1 MRKELKVQARKS
13 LKKHYLMYVAVCMIA
28 VFLGTQVSNFNSVIH
43 LYSPENAADE
53 EVVDAGSVHE
63 EYGIGNIIEEK
74 RQEEGKEIP
83 AKKQGVLRPLING
96 IASGSIEMKV
106 ASAINSFV
114 GSETAGEWVLVL
126 AGLAVVF
133 GFWFLVQNLYCVVSA
148 RIFLEGRCY
157 EKIPVQRFLFLLRI
171 KRWCKAAWILFVKWF
186 YGFLWTL
193 TIVGGIIKHYSY
205 FLVPYI
211 VAENPDISA
220 GEAITLSRRMMKGH
234 KWQCFVLE
242 MSFIGWRLLGL
253 LTLGLTEVLYS
264 TPYETA
270 SYCEYY
276 VRLRE
281 MAREKGVE
289 NVHILN
295 DRYLYELPGDEE
307 IQKRYA
313 DVIAIMEEPE
323 EEIQQ
328 LKGIQKF
335 FADYLGILPKSSRKE
350 RDYEES
356 QARLLRIQ
364 VLKNAVEKKIYPG
377 RLFPIAEEE
386 KRKWIE
392 IIHYLRHYTIWSLIL
407 LFFVFSFVGWAWEV
421 SLHLITDGSFV
432 NRGVLHGPWLPIY
445 GSGGILILTL
455 LNRARRKPVLE
466 FFLIIVLC
474 GAVEYSTSCLLEVL
488 HDGKKWWDY
497 SGYFL
502 NLNGRICAEGLFV
515 FGLGGMAFVY
525 LAAPVLDNWIRKI
538 RMSILIPVCLILIA
552 LFAGDT
558 VYSSRFPN
566 TGKGITDYDQKS
578 RIELQTE
585 RNV

>member
-28 VFLGTQVSNFNSVIH
+28 LFLGTQVSNFNSVIH

>member
-1 MRKELKVQARKS
+1 MVGKFVIS
-13 LKKHYLMYVAVCMIA
+13 T
-28 VFLGTQVSNFNSVIH
+28 GT
-43 LYSPENAADE
+43 
-53 EVVDAGSVHE
+53 
-63 EYGIGNIIEEK
+63 
-74 RQEEGKEIP
+74 
-83 AKKQGVLRPLING
+83 
-96 IASGSIEMKV
+96 
-106 ASAINSFV
+106 
-114 GSETAGEWVLVL
+114 
-126 AGLAVVF
+126 
-133 GFWFLVQNLYCVVSA
+133 
-148 RIFLEGRCY
+148 
-157 EKIPVQRFLFLLRI
+157 
-171 KRWCKAAWILFVKWF
+171 
-186 YGFLWTL
+186 
-193 TIVGGIIKHYSY
+193 
-205 FLVPYI
+205 
-211 VAENPDISA
+211 
-220 GEAITLSRRMMKGH
+220 SR
-234 KWQCFVLE
+234 
-242 MSFIGWRLLGL
+242 S
-253 LTLGLTEVLYS
+253 
-264 TPYETA
+264 
-270 SYCEYY
+270 
-276 VRLRE
+276 
-281 MAREKGVE
+281 
-289 NVHILN
+289 
-295 DRYLYELPGDEE
+295 
-307 IQKRYA
+307 
-313 DVIAIMEEPE
+313 
-323 EEIQQ
+323 
-328 LKGIQKF
+328 
-335 FADYLGILPKSSRKE
+335 GILPKSSRKE

-364 VLKNAVEKKIYPG
+364 VLKNAEEKKIYPG

>member
-28 VFLGTQVSNFNSVIH
+28 LFLGTQVSNFNSVIH

-74 RQEEGKEIP
+74 RQEAGEEIP

-96 IASGSIEMKV
+96 IASGSIEMKM

-242 MSFIGWRLLGL
+242 MSFIGWRLLGF

>member
-13 LKKHYLMYVAVCMIA
+13 LKRHYLMYVAVCMIA
-28 VFLGTQVSNFNSVIH
+28 LFLGTQVSNFNSVIH

-171 KRWCKAAWILFVKWF
+171 KRWCKAAWILFVEWF

-234 KWQCFVLE
+234 KWECFVLE
-242 MSFIGWRLLGL
+242 LSFTGWRLLGL

-281 MAREKGVE
+281 MAKEKGVE

-335 FADYLGILPKSSRKE
+335 FADYLGILLKSSRKE

-474 GAVEYSTSCLLEVL
+474 GAVEYSTSCLLEML